1 MKKII
6 AMLSI
11 VLVAA
16 GCGPKNTCTCKS
28 CLDPTDT
35 TQCCPSDD
43 NTGGGCFGDPDMPIP
58 AGKDI
63 MPDANIPM
71 VPLPLGHNPEDIAP
85 IFEEHEEIIPD
96 DELPQE

>member
-43 NTGGGCFGDPDMPIP
+43 NTGGGCFGEPGP
-58 AGKDI
+58 
-63 MPDANIPM
+63 NIPM

-85 IFEEHEEIIPD
+85 IFEEHEEIIPE